1 MPTKRRGSG
10 STKPGAS
17 LLPKPA
23 ESHQKCWGS
32 QGCPLEAKTGQQTA
46 RQECSRFKVNRRLGR
61 SARDSRSTASNATS
75 SVSEASTVPFG
86 QVKRSD
92 WSTQRTL
99 RDASRRKAGSKHGW
113 EVRLLTPPP
122 SAAQEE
128 GNGESWLTQSA
139 SAWRSGAERPQPCSA
154 NDYY

>member
-1 MPTKRRGSG
+1 MPTRCRGSG

-32 QGCPLEAKTGQQTA
+32 QGYPWRP
-46 RQECSRFKVNRRLGR
+46 RQVNRRLGR
-61 SARDSRSTASNATS
+61 STRDSRSTTTNATTGVNEAYT
-75 SVSEASTVPFG
+75 VSFC
-86 QVKRSD
+86 QVKRPD
-92 WSTQRTL
+92 WFTQRML
-99 RDASRRKAGSKHGW
+99 RDASKRKGSNHGW
-113 EVRLLTPPP
+113 EVRFLTPPP

-128 GNGESWLTQSA
+128 GEGEGWLTQSA
-139 SAWRSGAERPQPCSA
+139 SAWRSGAERPQPCSV